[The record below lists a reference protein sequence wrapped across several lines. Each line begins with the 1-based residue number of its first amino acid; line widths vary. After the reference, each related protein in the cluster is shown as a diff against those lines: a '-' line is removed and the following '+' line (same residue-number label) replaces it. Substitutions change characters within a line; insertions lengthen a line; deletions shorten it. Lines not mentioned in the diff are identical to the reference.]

1 MNVERSLTRY
11 FSPLPL
17 LAALTLYG
25 CGATHVRTHHVGTE
39 MASAEIHQYEKVFI
53 SEVDVDSQEET
64 ARDNV
69 VLQAKMDEWEKFA
82 RGELE
87 GYVNDSHYQ
96 LLTEPPGAAEK
107 ALIMNLDIDM
117 VYGSRAKRYWIGSGA
132 GRGSVDSVLTASD
145 NQTGE
150 QKFRAVAESSLSVGG
165 FGGDME
171 KVLIKNVRDLV
182 DQYPRVPDE
191 VR

>member
-1 MNVERSLTRY
+1 MNAERSLTRY
-11 FSPLPL
+11 FSLML
-17 LAALTLYG
+17 LLLVLTLYG
-25 CGATHVRTHHVGTE
+25 CGPTHVRSEHVRTE
-39 MASAEIHQYEKVFI
+39 LESADIHQYEKVFI
-53 SEVDVDSQEET
+53 SKVDVDSQEET

-69 VLQAKMDEWEKFA
+69 KLQDKMDEWEMFA

-87 GYVNDSHYQ
+87 GYVTDSHYQ
-96 LLTEPPGAAEK
+96 LLPEAPGAAEK

-117 VYGSRAKRYWIGSGA
+117 VYGSRAKRYWVGSGA
-132 GRGSVDSVLTASD
+132 GRGSVDSVLTVSD
-145 NQTGE
+145 SRTGE

-171 KVLIKNVRDLV
+171 EVLKNNVRKIV
-182 DQYPRVPDE
+182 DQYPRAPDV